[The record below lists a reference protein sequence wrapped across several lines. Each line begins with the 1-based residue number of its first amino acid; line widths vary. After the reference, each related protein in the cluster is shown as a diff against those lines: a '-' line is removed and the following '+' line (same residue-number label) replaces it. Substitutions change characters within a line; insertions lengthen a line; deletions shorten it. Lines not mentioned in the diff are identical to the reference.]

1 MSINLRT
8 ADKYILTG
16 LIPQVFTCESA
27 EAFIEMREA
36 NPNFTLADLAFLT
49 DQTEEVWADIWESGA
64 VYVGPPSGAL
74 EDQAIGGTF
83 QEQEGKIMS
92 DPYEP
97 PVPARSSMGEF
108 DSLLSVHPQ
117 KGIYERPKDNFSPHR
132 PSKTVLVKGTFT
144 PNPRMK
150 GPQGVQLSKFK
161 QVQGHQR
168 SQIFTNPS
176 SRVLERPKMSSQD
189 IRYNAPS
196 QNYERIRTGGNIGGA
211 TAKNSSCDEGNYF
224 QKSSKFGES
233 TARALS
239 GMHIS
244 GEGGTEVEEYGEQRR
259 QSNVRFDRG
268 CYSTEPKE
276 ISLPYTEY
284 SPSRSSSEYDH
295 PRKANN
301 RRSSQKYRSAEGD
314 EYSRSPS
321 LHRTK
326 LKSSRTSRTEY
337 SDRSHRS
344 PSTKFGR
351 SPSQRRKGKYEH
363 YQRRSPSPS
372 YSRRSPSPYTR
383 HSSSRHSHSRAKSK
397 AGRKYSPDK
406 HYEHSS
412 RSHSHRYRSPSRRY
426 RSSSDSSYSSSDSGS
441 SFGRNDSSSEDSSPD
456 RRRRSHRQSHRHER
470 RQRSPPMPKM
480 AVFKCD
486 KTWDSFIFQFERVA
500 DRCGWSSRKQ
510 AEKLVDC
517 LGGKALEYV
526 RELRLEEDFTRMK
539 GN

>member
-1 MSINLRT
+1 MINSL
-8 ADKYILTG
+8 K
-16 LIPQVFTCESA
+16 
-27 EAFIEMREA
+27 
-36 NPNFTLADLAFLT
+36 
-49 DQTEEVWADIWESGA
+49 
-64 VYVGPPSGAL
+64 
-74 EDQAIGGTF
+74 
-83 QEQEGKIMS
+83 
-92 DPYEP
+92 
-97 PVPARSSMGEF
+97 
-108 DSLLSVHPQ
+108 DS
-117 KGIYERPKDNFSPHR
+117 
-132 PSKTVLVKGTFT
+132 
-144 PNPRMK
+144 
-150 GPQGVQLSKFK
+150 QGVQLSKFK

-189 IRYNAPS
+189 IRYNVPS

-211 TAKNSSCDEGNYF
+211 TAKNPSCDEGNYF
-224 QKSSKFGES
+224 LKSSKFGGS
-233 TARALS
+233 AARALS
-239 GMHIS
+239 EMHIS
-244 GEGGTEVEEYGEQRR
+244 GRGRSEAEEYGEQR

-268 CYSTEPKE
+268 RYSTEPKE

-295 PRKANN
+295 PRKTNH
-301 RRSSQKYRSAEGD
+301 RRSSQKYRSAKGD

-326 LKSSRTSRTEY
+326 LKSSRTSY

-372 YSRRSPSPYTR
+372 YSRQSPSPY
-383 HSSSRHSHSRAKSK
+383 SRHSHTRAKSK

-412 RSHSHRYRSPSRRY
+412 RSHSHRHRSPSRRY
-426 RSSSDSSYSSSDSGS
+426 RSPSDSSYSSSDSSS

-480 AVFKCD
+480 TVFKGD

-526 RELRLEEDFTRMK
+526 RELQLEEDYKRMK
-539 GN
+539 RKLAKRFGVKDAPITVRRQLQFLKQEDNETLEEFSQRVHFLVMDGYPGALESTIEQIAVEHFLKGCIDHRAASVAMNKNPTHIHKAVKYTKDAINTTNAKNMYLHQ